1 MSIAERLR
9 ARGLAPK
16 KRFGQN
22 FLVDEEAARRIA
34 EAATTPPGGSVLEI
48 GAGLGA
54 LTRPLLARAARV
66 VAVERDRDLVPILR
80 EELAEPIGAGRLEL
94 IEADA
99 AQLDWMSALS
109 VGTAGAA
116 GDAAPPRPYVV
127 AGNLPYQITGRLL
140 EQATEVADSI
150 DRAVFMVQLEVAER
164 LLAAPGSASY
174 GALTVFV
181 RAAFEVRRLLTA
193 RSGAFYPRPEIDSA
207 VIVLSPTRPRRAE
220 ETPAFRQAVRAAFAT
235 RRKTLRNAWKGLYGW
250 SAEELARRAAEA
262 GISLDARGETLDV
275 DDFARLARG
284 QGEEGQGHEESAG
297 VRGPSENG
305 SRKL

>member
-34 EAATTPPGGSVLEI
+34 EAATTPPGGTVLEI

-54 LTRPLLARAARV
+54 LTRPLLGRAARV

-80 EELAEPIGAGRLEL
+80 EELSDPISAGRLRI

-99 AQLDWMSALS
+99 AQLDWMGALTGS
-109 VGTAGAA
+109 E
-116 GDAAPPRPYVV
+116 DPPRPYTV

-164 LLAAPGSASY
+164 LLAAPGSSAY

-193 RSGAFYPRPEIDSA
+193 KAGAFYPRPEIDSA
-207 VIVLSPTRPRRAE
+207 VVVLTPIRPRRAE
-220 ETPAFRQAVRAAFAT
+220 ETPAFREAVRAAFGT

-250 SAEELARRAAEA
+250 SAEELSRRAVEA

-275 DDFARLARG
+275 DAFARIARL
-284 QGEEGQGHEESAG
+284 
-297 VRGPSENG
+297 RGA
-305 SRKL
+305 

>member
-1 MSIAERLR
+1 MTGGSRGSIAGRLR
-9 ARGLAPK
+9 ERGLAPK

-22 FLVDEEAARRIA
+22 FLTDEEAARRIA

-66 VAVERDRDLVPILR
+66 VAVERDRDLAPILR
-80 EELAEPIGAGRLEL
+80 EDLAPAIAEGRLQV

-99 AQLDWMSALS
+99 AQLDWIAAL
-109 VGTAGAA
+109 TDAGHA
-116 GDAAPPRPYVV
+116 GRALDPPPRPWTV

-140 EQATEVADSI
+140 EMATHVAGAI

-164 LLAAPGSASY
+164 LLAPPGGDAY

-181 RAAFEVRRLLTA
+181 RAAFDVQRLLTA
-193 RSGAFYPRPEIDSA
+193 RAGSFYPRPEVDSA
-207 VIVLSPTRPRRAE
+207 VVVLTPLRPRLAE
-220 ETPAFRQAVRAAFAT
+220 ETEAFRAAVRAAFGT

-250 SAEELARRAAEA
+250 SPEELARHAAEA
-262 GISLDARGETLDV
+262 GISLDARGETLGV
-275 DDFARLARG
+275 EDFARLARR
-284 QGEEGQGHEESAG
+284 AG
-297 VRGPSENG
+297 PALPRSP
-305 SRKL
+305 